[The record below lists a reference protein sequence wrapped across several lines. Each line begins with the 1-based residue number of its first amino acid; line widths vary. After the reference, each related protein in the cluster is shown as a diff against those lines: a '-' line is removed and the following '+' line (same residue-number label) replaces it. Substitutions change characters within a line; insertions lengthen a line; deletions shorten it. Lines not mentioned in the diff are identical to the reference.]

1 MENPQDGLPLQFV
14 SRHSLP
20 IPKYLLTQAPP
31 TAFPFGAFAY
41 ARLDNRLASS
51 PWWTSSLSQNPG
63 RDPMDLLS
71 SQPHVEFFTT
81 ECYLGNKTHDFPSQE
96 NQHAFALIVQLFS
109 PRSRGTVS
117 IKGGDCTMKTVID
130 HNYLGEEL
138 DAEVLGV
145 ACEWGNEIVMEGKG
159 TRGVAVG
166 GWPRG
171 SRHHL
176 LNEREEWKVFVRE
189 QATTGGSFSLFS

>member
-1 MENPQDGLPLQFV
+1 
-14 SRHSLP
+14 
-20 IPKYLLTQAPP
+20 
-31 TAFPFGAFAY
+31 
-41 ARLDNRLASS
+41 
-51 PWWTSSLSQNPG
+51 
-63 RDPMDLLS
+63 
-71 SQPHVEFFTT
+71 
-81 ECYLGNKTHDFPSQE
+81 
-96 NQHAFALIVQLFS
+96 
-109 PRSRGTVS
+109 
-117 IKGGDCTMKTVID
+117 MKTVID
-130 HNYLGEEL
+130 HNYLGEEM